1 MYRKEAIEKI
11 LKLYNLEYNQKNI
24 YNIGK
29 YQLDIYPQGYNV
41 FVVRI
46 FNEEVTMFITFEII
60 DNDLGTFSTATI
72 KIHGINTYYI
82 SINKN
87 GYIYEIAKGNEIVN
101 LGVQKDSGSIITA
114 KHLIKSETE
123 EIPFDLY
130 MGLKEGN
137 DSSKIRGYDFDLLYI
152 NGKTKLA
159 KPFSNNLNDRI
170 KGCNFSKMN
179 EIINAYDKRYYE
191 FIKEAITYFQNE
203 DTNILLPIFDMCY
216 NKYEDSEIEAILGIE
231 KQKIKELVMQ

>member
-1 MYRKEAIEKI
+1 MNREEAIEKI
-11 LKLYNLEYNQKNI
+11 LKLYNLEYNSKNL

-29 YQLDIYPQGYNV
+29 YKLDIYPQGSNV

-46 FNEEVTMFITFEII
+46 FNEEVTMFINFEII
-60 DNDLGTFSTATI
+60 DNALGTFSTALVRV
-72 KIHGINTYYI
+72 HGINTYCI

-87 GYIYEIAKGNEIVN
+87 GYIYEIAKGNEIIS
-101 LGVQKDSGSIITA
+101 LGVQKDPGSIITA
-114 KHLIKSETE
+114 KHQIKSGTE
-123 EIPFDLY
+123 ENPFDLY
-130 MGLKEGN
+130 MRLKEGN

-179 EIINAYDKRYYE
+179 EIISTYDKRYYE
-191 FIKEAITYFQNE
+191 FIKEVITYFQNE

-216 NKYEDSEIEAILGIE
+216 NRYEDSEIEAMLGIE
-231 KQKIKELVMQ
+231 KTKIKELVK